1 VNIRT
6 KLILAFTFI
15 ALISAIVGSVSI
27 IITRRVANDFKQ
39 ITEVTNPQLVA
50 LGEIK
55 AEGLGVAI
63 SSLEFSLIES
73 AGLHAPG
80 EQPVIY
86 QTHLN
91 NLDMRLAEYQAL
103 IRTDQE
109 RQIAAEIVQLVDNL
123 RTTSEGLLRAAQRGV
138 NIAEDADA
146 LAMIADLETFESTL
160 VERLNDAIA
169 LQTAELQARNRAAED
184 SASLAT
190 FINILAM
197 LVTITSAVV
206 LGVVISEN
214 IANPLDRLKRA
225 ANLVGEGRRD
235 VHVVV
240 RSGDELGVLAQAFNT
255 MVEDLRA
262 TTVSRDY
269 VDSIIQSTPGALI
282 VLGPSTEI
290 VTVNPAAEA
299 LLNYSEAEL
308 VGQPMQSILADE
320 RLDAMMDTLSLSRVE
335 ETFYRARDGHVIPVS
350 FTSSIMQLRDGT
362 SGVVT
367 VALDI
372 TERKQAEAERERLID
387 QLAAVNQELA
397 MKNHELAE
405 ANRMKSQFMATVSH
419 ELRTPLSTIIGQSGV
434 ILAGMV
440 GDVPERLEN
449 KLQSIYDSA
458 QHLLALINDILDIE
472 RIESGQMKPNAESI
486 SLSSLAKI
494 WHDRHIDAAMAKQL
508 DYEVLID
515 PNLPRRVIGDQKLL
529 TQVAT
534 NLIGNAIKYTETG
547 RVEVDV
553 RWWNN
558 ALVISVLDT
567 GPGIPANEL
576 DLIFDEFHRSEA
588 ARKNGSEGTGLGL
601 AITRRLVRGMG
612 GKITVRSKLG
622 EGSRFV
628 VVLPLQV
635 DLNGAA

>member
-1 VNIRT
+1 MNIRT

-123 RTTSEGLLRAAQRGV
+123 RAASEGLLRAAQRGV